1 MQRNLVQVAR
11 IRLEE
16 VVPGDVVNKDSE
28 VSQGWFLVGIVEEL
42 FDGTLNI
49 SDAFRRESFAAMP
62 HDICGV
68 QNLKPVELPTAED
81 APEVIDALADKK
93 PDEEE
98 SKEAEPQPVG

>member
-11 IRLEE
+11 IRLGE
-16 VVPGDVVNKDSE
+16 VVPGDVVNRQSE
-28 VSQGWFLVGIVEEL
+28 ASQGWFLVGIVEQL
-42 FDGTLNI
+42 FDGNLNI
-49 SDAFRRESFAAMP
+49 SDAFRRQSFSAMP

-68 QNLKPVELPTAED
+68 QSLKVVDLPPAED

-98 SKEAEPQPVG
+98 SKEVEPQPVG